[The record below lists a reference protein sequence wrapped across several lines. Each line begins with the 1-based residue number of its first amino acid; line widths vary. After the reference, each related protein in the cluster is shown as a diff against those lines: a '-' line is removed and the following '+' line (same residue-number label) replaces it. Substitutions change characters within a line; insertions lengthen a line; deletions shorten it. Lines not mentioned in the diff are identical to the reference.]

1 LKQWLFEKIFPA
13 EAMFLNP
20 DTVYWGSLLG
30 CLEMIASGTTCLAD
44 GYFFKDETVRAI
56 HESGLRALIAQ
67 GVMDYSAPGVE
78 DPKENLKVAREFMER
93 WLGFSDLIMP
103 GIFCHSPLTCSDR
116 TLRGAW
122 ELSKGFSLPLQIHLS
137 ETNEEVNEIM
147 RNTGKRPVHYL
158 DQLGLVDEKLIAA
171 HAVHLDDKEMEC
183 LKEKGVKV
191 VHVPES
197 NMKLCS
203 GISKVPEMVKMG
215 LTVGL
220 GTDGC
225 ASNNNLDLFQEMDS
239 AAKLSKVSSL
249 DPTSLNA
256 KTVLKMATAWGAA
269 ILGLEEEIGTL
280 EKGKKA
286 DIIVVDINSPHL
298 CPIYDPISAIVY
310 SADGAD
316 VKDVIVNGKLLMKDR
331 KLTALDSAEIM
342 EKVRRISRK
351 IGKSLP
357 RKETP

>member
-1 LKQWLFEKIFPA
+1 
-13 EAMFLNP
+13 
-20 DTVYWGSLLG
+20 
-30 CLEMIASGTTCLAD
+30 
-44 GYFFKDETVRAI
+44 
-56 HESGLRALIAQ
+56 
-67 GVMDYSAPGVE
+67 
-78 DPKENLKVAREFMER
+78 
-93 WLGFSDLIMP
+93 
-103 GIFCHSPLTCSDR
+103 
-116 TLRGAW
+116 
-122 ELSKGFSLPLQIHLS
+122 
-137 ETNEEVNEIM
+137 
-147 RNTGKRPVHYL
+147 
-158 DQLGLVDEKLIAA
+158 
-171 HAVHLDDKEMEC
+171 
-183 LKEKGVKV
+183 
-191 VHVPES
+191 
-197 NMKLCS
+197 
-203 GISKVPEMVKMG
+203 MVKMG